1 MDSMKNKNISLIIQ
15 ARTKST
21 RLPNKVLADIG
32 GRSLIEFQI
41 ERLKRSKLVTEI
53 IIATSD
59 KKYDDPIE
67 TIGISL
73 GLKVVRGDE
82 EDVLSRFVL
91 ASKNALG
98 KTLIRITADC
108 PLIDPELLDQMLKI
122 YISSKSDYLTNTFPP
137 TYPDGLD
144 IEIFSSKCLEEAHR
158 ESTSKYQREHVT
170 PWIKEN
176 KNYLIS
182 NKENQEDFSSLRW
195 TVDEPEDLEVMRN
208 IIDNFNGQS
217 DFSWEEVIE
226 LEKKKPEIFKA
237 NKMLRRNEGSIMSSG
252 QKLWRRAKKII
263 PGGNML
269 LSKRPELYLPGKWPT
284 YFSKASGCEIWDLDG
299 NHFFD
304 ISNMGVG
311 TNILGYSNQ
320 EVNEA
325 VANAINLGTMSSL
338 NCPEE
343 VYLAEK
349 LVEMHNWANMVRFAR
364 SGGEANSIAI
374 RIARASTGRD
384 DVAICGYHGWHDWYL
399 ATNLENNSGL
409 EEHLLPGLDSA
420 GVPKA
425 LTNTVHPFSFNKYL
439 QLEDIASKYK
449 LAAVKMEVHRSD
461 PPKIDFLKKIRE
473 LCTKKGIV
481 LIFDECTSGF
491 RETFGG
497 IHKKY
502 EVNPDMAMFG
512 KALGNGYPIT
522 AVIGKRAIM
531 EAAQTTFISSTFWTD
546 RVGPVAAL
554 KTLELM
560 EKEQSWDYITKL
572 GIYLQQQW
580 EEIANLNNLKINL
593 GGLPALANFKI
604 ETTKWNKYK
613 TYISQEMMKVGFLSA
628 NSCYLST
635 KHSQKILERYL
646 DELNRVFQKI
656 NKAETDEINI
666 DDLLEGEICHD
677 TFRRLT

>member
-1 MDSMKNKNISLIIQ
+1 MVRKKKVIALIS
-15 ARTKST
+15 ARLASK
-21 RLPNKVLADIG
+21 RLPNKVLANVG
-32 GRSLIEFQI
+32 GRSLLEFLI

-53 IIATSD
+53 IIATTD

-67 TIGISL
+67 TLGINL
-73 GLKVVRGDE
+73 GLKVIRGEE
-82 EDVLSRFVL
+82 EDVLSRFFL

-98 KTLIRITADC
+98 NILIRITADC
-108 PLIDPELLDQMLKI
+108 PFIDPKLLDQMLEI
-122 YISSKSDYLTNTFPP
+122 YINGDFDYLSNTLPP

-144 IEIFSSKCLEEAHR
+144 IEIFSSKCLEEAYR
-158 ESTSKYQREHVT
+158 ASSSKYQREHVT

-176 KNYLIS
+176 KNYSIS
-182 NKENQEDFSSLRW
+182 NKENQDDFSSLRW
-195 TVDEPEDLEVMRN
+195 TVDESEDLEV
-208 IIDNFNGQS
+208 IKKVIDNFNGKS

-226 LEKKKPEIFKA
+226 LENKKPEIFKA
-237 NKMLRRNEGSIMSSG
+237 NKMFKRNEGSIISSG

-304 ISNMGVG
+304 VSNMGVG
-311 TNILGYSNQ
+311 TNILGYCNQ
-320 EVNEA
+320 EVNKA
-325 VANAINLGTMSSL
+325 VANAIKLGTMSSL

-349 LVEMHNWANMVRFAR
+349 LVEMHDWSDMVRFAR

-384 DVAICGYHGWHDWYL
+384 AVAICGYHGWHDWYL

-409 EEHLLPGLDSA
+409 EEHLLPGLEST

-425 LTNTVHPFSFNKYL
+425 LSNTVHPFSFNKYM
-439 QLEDIASKYK
+439 QLEEITSKYN
-449 LAAVKMEVHRSD
+449 LAAVKMEVHRST
-461 PPKIDFLKKIRE
+461 PPKNGFLKKIRE

-502 EVNPDMAMFG
+502 GVSPDMAMFG

-531 EAAQTTFISSTFWTD
+531 EAAQNTFISSTFWTD

-560 EKEQSWDYITKL
+560 EKEESWNFVTKQ

-580 EEIANLNNLKINL
+580 EELAKQNNLKISL

-635 KHSQKILERYL
+635 KHTQAILDRYL
-646 DELNRVFQKI
+646 EELNSVFQKI

-666 DDLLEGEICHD
+666 DELLEGEICHD
-677 TFRRLT
+677 TFKRLT